1 MSPVELKLTVADATP
16 AVLTLTLPQP
26 LTAQTVQALERV
38 LAGTLGRLRPD
49 LGRAAVLESADSADA
64 AARTASRQTA
74 GEIEYTSWLPEAA
87 ALEYASWMAQLL
99 TARR

>member
-1 MSPVELKLTVADATP
+1 MSPAELKLTVADATP
-16 AVLTLTLPQP
+16 AVLTLPQP
-26 LTAQTVQALERV
+26 VNAQTVQALERA
-38 LAGTLGRLRPD
+38 LAGTLGMLRRD

-74 GEIEYTSWLPEAA
+74 GEIEYASWLPDAA